1 MLHTGVFPDVLKIAR
16 VTPIY
21 KKDDE
26 TNFSNYQPISLLP
39 AISKLFEKVIFSQ
52 IYNFFHREKLS
63 LEINMALG
71 INILQNLQQ

>member
-52 IYNFFHREKLS
+52 TYNFFYREKLFS
-63 LEINMALG
+63 GNQYGFRNKLSTD
-71 INILQNLQQ
+71 LQQ